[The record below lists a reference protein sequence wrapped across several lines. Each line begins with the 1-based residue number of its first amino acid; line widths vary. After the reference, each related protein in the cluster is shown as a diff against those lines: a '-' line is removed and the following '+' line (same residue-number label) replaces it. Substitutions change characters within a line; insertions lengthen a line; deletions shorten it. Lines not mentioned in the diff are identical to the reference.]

1 MPKRDLYMEKYY
13 LNEFKEYLIENDKSI
28 RTLNNYVDNVILF
41 IEYFEQMETDKF
53 DPKIITAIDIQDYRS
68 YCQNNL
74 RLGVA
79 SVNIRIASLKAYFSY
94 LYLEKI
100 IEKDPSSKIRKIKDT
115 RPKEPKAFDEKTF
128 RALRRLYYRHGNP
141 LHILI
146 MELLSK
152 CGLRASEL
160 ISLTLEDIS
169 MNMDQNIDTPRA
181 GEILIRG
188 GKGNKT
194 RSIPLHK
201 DVRNAIINWLKIRS
215 CKKVDSPYLLISER
229 KDRFTTN
236 GIYRI
241 VMGYHQKLQ
250 LDTHY
255 TVHSYRHY
263 FCKQLLKV
271 TDISTVASLAGHSSI
286 TTTQLYTIPDKKAL
300 EDAISKI

>member
-1 MPKRDLYMEKYY
+1 M
-13 LNEFKEYLIENDKSI
+13 IENDKSI
-28 RTLNNYVDNVILF
+28 RTINNYIDNVILF

-53 DPKIITAIDIQDYRS
+53 DPKIITTIDIQDYRS

-79 SVNIRIASLKAYFSY
+79 SINIRIASLKAYFSY
-94 LYLEKI
+94 LYLAKV
-100 IEKDPSSKIRKIKDT
+100 IEKDPSAKIKKISDG
-115 RPKEPKAFDEKTF
+115 RIREPKAFDEKTF

-152 CGLRASEL
+152 CGVRVSEL
-160 ISLTLEDIS
+160 VALTLEDIS
-169 MNMDQNIDTPRA
+169 MNMSENIDTPRT

-188 GKGNKT
+188 GKGNKA

-201 DVRNAIINWLKIRS
+201 DVRIAIINWMEIRNRKKI
-215 CKKVDSPYLLISER
+215 DSPYLLISER
-229 KDRFTTN
+229 KDKFTSN

-263 FCKQLLKV
+263 FCKQLLQV

-286 TTTQLYTIPDKKAL
+286 TTTQLYTTADKKSR